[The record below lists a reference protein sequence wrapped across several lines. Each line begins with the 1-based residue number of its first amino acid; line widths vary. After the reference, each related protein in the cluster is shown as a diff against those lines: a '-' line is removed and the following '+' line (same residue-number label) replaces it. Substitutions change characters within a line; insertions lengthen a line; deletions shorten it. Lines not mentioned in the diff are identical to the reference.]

1 MDNEAQKK
9 ILIVDDEPH
18 IIRVIKLSLTRKGYL
33 VDSARNGMEALEKLH
48 REIYDVLITDI
59 QMPCMDGRQ
68 LCQSLH
74 KQVYAHKPFTFLLTS
89 RTEQEYREWAS
100 NLTNI
105 EFLEKPLSLRWLMSR
120 LDDHFA
126 ER

>member
-1 MDNEAQKK
+1 MDNIAQKK

-33 VDSARNGMEALEKLH
+33 VDSARNGLEALEKLH
-48 REIYDVLITDI
+48 NEIYDVLITDI
-59 QMPCMDGRQ
+59 QMPCLDGQQ
-68 LCQSLH
+68 LCQTIHEQMS
-74 KQVYAHKPFTFLLTS
+74 AHKPFTFLLTS

-100 NLTNI
+100 KLTSI

-126 ER
+126 K